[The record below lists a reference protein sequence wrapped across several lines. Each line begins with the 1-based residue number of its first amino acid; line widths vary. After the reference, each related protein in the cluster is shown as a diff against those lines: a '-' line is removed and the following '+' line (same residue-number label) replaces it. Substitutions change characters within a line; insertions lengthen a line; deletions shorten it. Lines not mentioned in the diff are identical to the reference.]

1 MGKKRLKSLVMLILL
16 LLSLFKNYEL
26 AFRPQTN
33 KKVNLGK
40 KMIVLN
46 TCVL

>member
-1 MGKKRLKSLVMLILL
+1 MGKKRPKSLVMLILL
-16 LLSLFKNYEL
+16 LLSLFKNYEP
-26 AFRPQTN
+26 AFRPQKN

-40 KMIVLN
+40 KIIVLD